1 MLKKKLYN
9 LTAVAVI
16 VILTALLF
24 NGCASQTIQPSET
37 INGFVPLAE
46 VPADYPFE
54 EATQRGDVVN
64 LHGELSNMEA
74 YEKFKGTI
82 EKSEPTFMRF
92 VAYTIEGDPILMDV
106 NFDGTLFQ
114 VTHDVSRDA
123 FAGGIDKV
131 MSYTYEGFE
140 LLEDG
145 RIRLHS
151 AAATQPIPGT
161 EAPQE
166 VVLPL
171 GM

>member
-1 MLKKKLYN
+1 MLKKKHFN
-9 LTAVAVI
+9 FTAVAVI
-16 VILTALLF
+16 VILAALVF
-24 NGCASQTIQPSET
+24 SGCASQTTQPSET

-54 EATQRGDVVN
+54 EAIQRGDVVN
-64 LHGELSNMEA
+64 LHGELSNTEA
-74 YEKFKGTI
+74 YEKFKATI
-82 EKSEPTFMRF
+82 EKGEPTFMRF
-92 VAYTIEGDPILMDV
+92 VAFTIEGDPILMDV
-106 NFDGTLFQ
+106 NFDGSLFQ

-131 MSYTYEGFE
+131 MSYTYEAFE

-151 AAATQPIPGT
+151 AAANQPIPGS

-166 VVLPL
+166 VILPL